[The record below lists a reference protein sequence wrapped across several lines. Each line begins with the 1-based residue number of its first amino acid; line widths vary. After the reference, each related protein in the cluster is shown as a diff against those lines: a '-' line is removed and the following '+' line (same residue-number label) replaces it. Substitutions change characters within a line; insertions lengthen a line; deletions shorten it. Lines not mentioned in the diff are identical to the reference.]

1 MTHVRRAGGRRL
13 HAQAARGAARLHAM
27 LAEMRAAERLLWDR
41 NRVQLNAKTFP
52 QMANW
57 LPEEQA
63 AQLCFEFEAELAR
76 LDAA

>member
-1 MTHVRRAGGRRL
+1 
-13 HAQAARGAARLHAM
+13 M